1 MFLPLASTIRNSPS
15 CGKGIRVEGY
25 RMQAMS
31 PVKTSLAAGALK
43 NQSKA

>member
-15 CGKGIRVEGY
+15 CGKGMTVEGY

-31 PVKTSLAAGALK
+31 PVKISLAAGALK
-43 NQSKA
+43 DQSKA